1 MQLMRWV
8 PYRAYILT
16 WLLSSI
22 YRTFNIL
29 LQAICVGPAQSAQ
42 SYLNIP
48 RVLDAIERTGA
59 QAVHPGYGFLSE
71 NSKFVAELEK
81 RVRALYCCP
90 RAIIPMTLV
99 NWSCSSTT

>member
-1 MQLMRWV
+1 MQQMRWV
-8 PYRAYILT
+8 PCHGNSCYNAVAADLT
-16 WLLSSI
+16 NTVSP
-22 YRTFNIL
+22 

-81 RVRALYCCP
+81 RVSLHGYLHAMLP
-90 RAIIPMTLV
+90 H
-99 NWSCSSTT
+99 